1 MKINKK
7 VISTILAATLVAGV
21 LTGCG
26 SDNKENSATE
36 NTSKKETLA
45 DTKAQ
50 LSSPKYDFEKE
61 YAFGDFN
68 RHSNADMDRQ
78 NGVDTFEDKEIV
90 FKDIS
95 YDQLMNLMQQEGNF
109 LIQLSGSWC
118 HNSRAMGPSVNEFAK
133 KNGIDTIYSYDFNV
147 DNGEDGSMFVRMTN
161 GKDTVGAKYNYMY
174 GEMVSRFLTNLD
186 DWIEY
191 PSDSD
196 TAISYTNSAGKEVT
210 VGRLQQPIMFLYN
223 KDNTKDNS
231 GKGVARGKFPVVYAF
246 EQMVERDEKGL
257 YVKETD
263 AEGNDVLDKEGKPV
277 RKYVTE
283 EYRKN
288 LMKIFD
294 YIKNNKIEL
303 AHYDKEKYMKDAF
316 NSYGKE
322 IFKANEKVNIYPIT
336 YRQLEWLTDQDGN
349 SLVMIG
355 GPGSEKT
362 RSIISTVNQ
371 YAVKNNV
378 RVYMYDPQIDG
389 AYTTDKWGYK
399 QTTNILEENSPIV
412 HMYKNLIDRHL
423 TNLEGTRTMEDGTT
437 IISAPYFFEFNK
449 DAKDE
454 DGFVAPIA
462 SFVEMPYT
470 SNPEARYFIGK
481 EKNLTACKESILTVM
496 QKYGELTGVK
506 IQDLK

>member
-26 SDNKENSATE
+26 SNNKEESTTE

-50 LSSPKYDFEKE
+50 LSSLDYDFEKE
-61 YAFGDFN
+61 YSFGDFN
-68 RHSNADMDRQ
+68 RHSNADMERQ
-78 NGVDTFEDKEIV
+78 NGIDTFEDKEIV

-109 LIQLSGSWC
+109 MIQLSGSWC
-118 HNSRAMGPSVNEFAK
+118 HNSRAMSPYVNELAK

-147 DNGEDGSMFVRMTN
+147 DNGDDGSMFVRMNN

-196 TAISYTNSAGKEVT
+196 DAISYTNAQGKEIT
-210 VGRLQQPIMFLYN
+210 VGKLQQPIIFLYN

-246 EQMVERDEKGL
+246 EKMVERDEKGL
-257 YVKETD
+257 YVKEKD
-263 AEGNDVLDKEGKPV
+263 KDGNEILDKNGKVV
-277 RKYVTE
+277 RKYVTD
-283 EYRKN
+283 EYKKELSKMFN
-288 LMKIFD
+288 
-294 YIKNNKIEL
+294 YIKENKLEL
-303 AHYDKEKYMKDAF
+303 AKYDKEKYIKDAF

-322 IFKANEKVNIYPIT
+322 IFKSDEKVNIYPIT

-349 SLVMIG
+349 SLIMFG
-355 GPGSEKT
+355 GAGNEKT
-362 RSIISTVNQ
+362 RSIINIVNQ

-412 HMYKNLIDRHL
+412 QMYKNLIDRHF
-423 TNLEGTRTMEDGTT
+423 TNLESERAMEDETPE
-437 IISAPYFFEFNK
+437 ISEPYFFEFNK

-454 DGFVAPIA
+454 DGFIAPIA
-462 SFVEMPYT
+462 EFVEMPYT
-470 SNPEARYFIGK
+470 SNKDARYFIGK
-481 EKNLTACKESILTVM
+481 EKNYNACKESILTVM
-496 QKYGELTGVK
+496 QKYGEYTGVK
-506 IQDLK
+506 IQDIK

>member
-288 LMKIFD
+288 LMRLHK
-294 YIKNNKIEL
+294 K
-303 AHYDKEKYMKDAF
+303 
-316 NSYGKE
+316 
-322 IFKANEKVNIYPIT
+322 
-336 YRQLEWLTDQDGN
+336 
-349 SLVMIG
+349 
-355 GPGSEKT
+355 
-362 RSIISTVNQ
+362 
-371 YAVKNNV
+371 
-378 RVYMYDPQIDG
+378 
-389 AYTTDKWGYK
+389 
-399 QTTNILEENSPIV
+399 
-412 HMYKNLIDRHL
+412 
-423 TNLEGTRTMEDGTT
+423 
-437 IISAPYFFEFNK
+437 
-449 DAKDE
+449 
-454 DGFVAPIA
+454 
-462 SFVEMPYT
+462 
-470 SNPEARYFIGK
+470 
-481 EKNLTACKESILTVM
+481 
-496 QKYGELTGVK
+496 
-506 IQDLK
+506 

>member
-1 MKINKK
+1 M
-7 VISTILAATLVAGV
+7 
-21 LTGCG
+21 
-26 SDNKENSATE
+26 
-36 NTSKKETLA
+36 TSKKETLA

-133 KNGIDTIYSYDFNV
+133 KYGIDKDISYDQLMNLMQQEGNFLIQLSGSWCHNSRAMGPSVNEFAKKYGIDTIYSYDQLMNLMQQEGNFLIQLSGSWCHNSRAMGPSVNEFAKKYGIDTIYSYDFNV

-196 TAISYTNSAGKEVT
+196 TAISYTNADGKEVT

-223 KDNTKDNS
+223 KDNVKDNAISYTNADGKEVTVGRLQQPIMFLYNKDNVKDNS

-246 EQMVERDEKGL
+246 EQMVDRDEKGL

-277 RKYVTE
+277 
-283 EYRKN
+283 
-288 LMKIFD
+288 M
-294 YIKNNKIEL
+294 
-303 AHYDKEKYMKDAF
+303 
-316 NSYGKE
+316 
-322 IFKANEKVNIYPIT
+322 
-336 YRQLEWLTDQDGN
+336 
-349 SLVMIG
+349 
-355 GPGSEKT
+355 
-362 RSIISTVNQ
+362 
-371 YAVKNNV
+371 
-378 RVYMYDPQIDG
+378 MY
-389 AYTTDKWGYK
+389 
-399 QTTNILEENSPIV
+399 
-412 HMYKNLIDRHL
+412 
-423 TNLEGTRTMEDGTT
+423 
-437 IISAPYFFEFNK
+437 
-449 DAKDE
+449 
-454 DGFVAPIA
+454 
-462 SFVEMPYT
+462 
-470 SNPEARYFIGK
+470 
-481 EKNLTACKESILTVM
+481 
-496 QKYGELTGVK
+496 
-506 IQDLK
+506 

>member
-50 LSSPKYDFEKE
+50 LSSPKYDFEKEYAFGDFNRHSNADMDRQNGVDTFEDKEIVFKDISYDQLMNLMQQEGE

-196 TAISYTNSAGKEVT
+196 TAISYMFVRMTNGKDTVGAKYNYMYGEMVSRFLTNLDDWIEYPSDSDTAISYTNSAGKEVT

-277 RKYVTE
+277 RKQ
-283 EYRKN
+283 
-288 LMKIFD
+288 
-294 YIKNNKIEL
+294 
-303 AHYDKEKYMKDAF
+303 KE
-316 NSYGKE
+316 
-322 IFKANEKVNIYPIT
+322 T
-336 YRQLEWLTDQDGN
+336 
-349 SLVMIG
+349 
-355 GPGSEKT
+355 
-362 RSIISTVNQ
+362 
-371 YAVKNNV
+371 
-378 RVYMYDPQIDG
+378 MY
-389 AYTTDKWGYK
+389 
-399 QTTNILEENSPIV
+399 
-412 HMYKNLIDRHL
+412 
-423 TNLEGTRTMEDGTT
+423 
-437 IISAPYFFEFNK
+437 
-449 DAKDE
+449 
-454 DGFVAPIA
+454 
-462 SFVEMPYT
+462 
-470 SNPEARYFIGK
+470 
-481 EKNLTACKESILTVM
+481 
-496 QKYGELTGVK
+496 
-506 IQDLK
+506 